1 MVVPSQMST
10 RHFPPSLRLRLRM
23 AHASAWESL
32 IATHTAQAMQFIHE
46 FAPRLPVLGA
56 LDLYFRVV
64 AVPGPMEEVVRN
76 RALSGIELAWL
87 PPRIRGPATRPRPWS
102 RLDLLLRHV
111 RFRHRAHAET
121 LELARLAGARAADEV
136 LDTHVT
142 NVLNLTQLL
151 SGHLSLERT
160 VAHYTREFD
169 VSAPIAVWVKQRVQA
184 ELASERLAERSNKA
198 GAPPTQIAG
207 LVVGYPAPDGG

>member
-10 RHFPPSLRLRLRM
+10 RQFPPSFRLRLRM
-23 AHASAWESL
+23 AHAAAWESL

-56 LDLYFRVV
+56 LDLYLRVV
-64 AVPGPMEEVVRN
+64 AVPGPMEEAVRS

-87 PPRIRGPATRPRPWS
+87 PPRIGGPATGPRPWS
-102 RLDLLLRHV
+102 RLDLLLKHV
-111 RFRHRAHAET
+111 RSRHRFQAET
-121 LELARLAGARAADEV
+121 LELARLVGARAADEV

-142 NVLNLTQLL
+142 NVLNLAQLL

-169 VSAPIAVWVKQRVQA
+169 VSEPVAAWVKQRAQA
-184 ELASERLAERSNKA
+184 ELASEHLAERANNPN
-198 GAPPTQIAG
+198 APPTQIAG